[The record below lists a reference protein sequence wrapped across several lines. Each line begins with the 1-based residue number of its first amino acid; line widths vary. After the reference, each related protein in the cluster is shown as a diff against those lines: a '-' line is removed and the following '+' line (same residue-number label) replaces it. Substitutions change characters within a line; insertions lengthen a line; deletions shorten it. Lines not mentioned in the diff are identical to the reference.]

1 MARLPR
7 LVLAGQPHLL
17 IQRALDGQP
26 IFTDTTELA
35 RLTEV
40 LRMGLADERV
50 RLHAYALR
58 PQEILLVA
66 TPPDAG
72 ALSRLMQTLGRRYV
86 VAYNRQ
92 HERSG
97 TLWNGRFS
105 AAAVETG
112 EPLLQAMAWVEQTGE
127 QAGGQLEATSAAHHL
142 GERTDPMVCDPPSW
156 WSLGNTPFARQA
168 AWQQRLARGF
178 SDQEAAALRRAA
190 RGGWALGSA
199 GFVRAAAAPGRP
211 AAPRAP
217 GRPRARPH

>member
-17 IQRALDGQP
+17 IQHALEGQP
-26 IFTDTTELA
+26 IFMNAEDLA

-66 TPPDAG
+66 TPPEAK

-92 HERSG
+92 HGRSG

-105 AAAVETG
+105 AAAVEPG
-112 EPLLQAMAWVEQTGE
+112 EMLLSAMAWVEQE
-127 QAGGQLEATSAAHHL
+127 AGPAKATSAAHHL
-142 GERTDPMVCDPPSW
+142 GERTDPLISDPPTW

-178 SDQEAAALRRAA
+178 SDEEVARLRRSA
-190 RGGWALGSA
+190 RGGWALGSS
-199 GFVRAAAAPGRP
+199 GFVSAATARGRP

-217 GRPRARPH
+217 GRPRMTRD